1 MVCAVIREDI
11 LSVIYIYSG
20 PRVYPGQDGSRC
32 LFRRMCFG
40 FMMSSTH
47 LVLSPVTEFAIGVP
61 YGLYLLLLPLCSL
74 LDATHLRIRL
84 AEWWEGGKKINRKG
98 RMVCSRNKDTL
109 WTYRCFRA
117 PGRGEEPFGAGGG
130 GWQGTCL
137 AELFSLTGT
146 CAGLGSAASLC
157 VTAVLQS
164 CLCLTFMLCSQV
176 SHVWLKILLRSPD

>member
-84 AEWWEGGKKINRKG
+84 AE
-98 RMVCSRNKDTL
+98 
-109 WTYRCFRA
+109 
-117 PGRGEEPFGAGGG
+117 
-130 GWQGTCL
+130 
-137 AELFSLTGT
+137 
-146 CAGLGSAASLC
+146 
-157 VTAVLQS
+157 
-164 CLCLTFMLCSQV
+164 
-176 SHVWLKILLRSPD
+176 